1 MRANPQPERRIQ
13 VTSPGAGW
21 SRANRRG
28 AVPRGDVLVA
38 TWGGG
43 GNLPPLLSVG
53 QLLVLNG
60 HRVRVLAS
68 GATRRAAEQAGFE
81 TVPYRCSQDPE
92 MTVAFESQ
100 AARLLATMAGPE
112 IAADVRYWLSELNPG
127 LFVADCMLP
136 AALTA
141 AQVAGTPAVS
151 VVHFLYGP
159 ARRHMIATGRGG
171 MVDVPQLNLTRGAL
185 GLPVVAH
192 PLEAWEAADL
202 VLVTAPRWFDL
213 DGSPPAHVVHA
224 GPLGVHRKPAPTTGR
239 RSGRPLVLIS
249 FSTTVMDRQSE
260 VVQAVCSGCAE
271 LGVDALVTLGPAID
285 ARSLH
290 ATANVAIVPFA
301 NHDEVI
307 PGCAAVITHG
317 GLGTSLRSLAHG
329 VPQLLLPL
337 GRDQHVNAARVAD
350 LGAGIVLPAN
360 SPPARIGTA
369 LEAVLREERFQAAAA
384 HAAVRIAADDPDR
397 TAVTALEQA
406 AHPRRRAVHGL

>member
-271 LGVDALVTLGPAID
+271 LGVDALVTLGPGN
-285 ARSLH
+285 RR
-290 ATANVAIVPFA
+290 
-301 NHDEVI
+301 
-307 PGCAAVITHG
+307 AV
-317 GLGTSLRSLAHG
+317 
-329 VPQLLLPL
+329 
-337 GRDQHVNAARVAD
+337 AARYGQRRDRPVREPRRGHSRVCSRDHSRRPRHQPAFA
-350 LGAGIVLPAN
+350 GARR
-360 SPPARIGTA
+360 S
-369 LEAVLREERFQAAAA
+369 AAAA
-384 HAAVRIAADDPDR
+384 PARSRPACQRRPGGRPRCRDRSSRQLAARSNRNCP
-397 TAVTALEQA
+397 
-406 AHPRRRAVHGL
+406 